1 MSKGIDLLNVM
12 RQYASTEYQ
21 DRIPILTQD
30 NIASVGDLLVGAD
43 WKDTYNEFVGII
55 EKIALTI
62 WVSRAYNNRLKSL
75 TKGNLPVGAT
85 IEELAIEPAVGTE
98 YDPEGTYAL
107 ARVIPHTIAYYH
119 NNVTQEKY
127 RASISR
133 YQVRTAFK
141 SEYGIDR
148 FIEETVQSL
157 YNGYE
162 QDDYLKMKEIIG
174 GEVLNAKPIK
184 VAKPT
189 DAETGKAFMKALRN
203 TIQAMTFYNTEYSP
217 VGFPTFTP
225 TENQV
230 LLVKYDVISEVS
242 VEVLASAFN
251 RSDVDFTTR
260 IITVDNFGSFNDK
273 LAGFDVDQS
282 CYAILLDTDGALFY
296 DMDLFMERDH
306 NGDGAF
312 DTLTLHVR
320 KNYGWSHIRDIAC
333 FCEEKP
339 VELKADKELVVVGK
353 NTSVDDKVYK
363 NLAKT
368 TASDMSV
375 IIYKDGELVDGTATI
390 TLAFEDGTTSTST
403 YTVTDGVFNLS
414 DTSISDDSVKT
425 LDYISVDAIA

>member
-21 DRIPILTQD
+21 DRIPVLTQD
-30 NIASVGDLLVGAD
+30 NIATVGDLLTGAD

-62 WVSRAYNNRLKSL
+62 WYSRAYSNRLKSL
-75 TKGNLPVGAT
+75 TKGQLPVGAT

-119 NNVTQEKY
+119 NNITQEKY

-189 DAETGKAFMKALRN
+189 DADTGKAFMKALRN
-203 TIQAMTFYNTEYSP
+203 TIQAMTFYNTDYSP

-230 LLVKYDVISEVS
+230 LLVKYDVVSELS

-320 KNYGWSHIRDIAC
+320 KNYGWSHIRDIAV
-333 FCEEKP
+333 FCENTP
-339 VELKADKELVVVGK
+339 IELASAKDLIVVGK
-353 NTSVDDKVYK
+353 NTDVDEQTYK

-368 TASDMSV
+368 TAANMS
-375 IIYKDGELVDGTATI
+375 ILIYKDGELASGTASVEI
-390 TLAFEDGTTSTST
+390 ELEDGTTSTAT
-403 YTVTDGVFNLS
+403 ATVTSGVLAIS
-414 DTSISDDSVKT
+414 SLSISDIKT
-425 LDYISVDAIA
+425 VAKITVTAIA